1 MMKIHHELRG
11 QQKKTTKQKAG
22 AICAI
27 FDTATVKKILR
38 LEIAFWEVAR
48 GGAGAQHRLGEAL
61 IGRFRGFWFASLS
74 FLLLLLLLLS
84 LY

>member
-1 MMKIHHELRG
+1 MNCAGNKNK
-11 QQKKTTKQKAG
+11 QQSKKPVLYVLYSIQQQY
-22 AICAI
+22 
-27 FDTATVKKILR
+27 TVKKILR

-74 FLLLLLLLLS
+74 FLLLLLLLLLLS